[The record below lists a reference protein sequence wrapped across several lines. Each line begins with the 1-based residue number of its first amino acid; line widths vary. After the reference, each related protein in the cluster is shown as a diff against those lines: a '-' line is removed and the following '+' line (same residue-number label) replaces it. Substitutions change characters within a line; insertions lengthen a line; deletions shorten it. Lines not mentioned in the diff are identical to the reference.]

1 MFFDKSIPRS
11 KVKTSLIV
19 LPLALSSFFLGAIP
33 ANAATDIFL
42 KMGDIKGESVVKEFE
57 RQIQALDWSWGMSQS
72 GTTHMGTGG
81 GGGKVSVQDLSFTQY
96 VDAATP
102 HLIQACANGKH
113 FPEAVLTLRKAGE
126 SPLDYLV
133 ITLTN
138 VIVTSVSMSGEAS
151 AGQATAVVSLNF
163 ARFEFKYQRQDQ
175 KGGKLG
181 GTIDAVWNIAEN
193 VAK

>member
-42 KMGDIKGESVVKEFE
+42 KMGDIKGESVVKGHEE
-57 RQIQALDWSWGMSQS
+57 EIQALDWNWGMSQS

-81 GGGKVSVQDLSFTQY
+81 GAGKLRVQDISFTKN

-138 VIVTSVSMSGEAS
+138 VIVTSVSMSS
-151 AGQATAVVSLNF
+151 TAGAEQVTEVVSLNF
-163 ARFEFKYQRQDQ
+163 AKFKVSYQRQDP